1 MSHVMLLLAHPRP
14 DSYCHAIADRIRSV
28 LTGSGHDV
36 RFHDLYAERFDP
48 IVSAEEA
55 YTTGESVEAYLA
67 READT
72 VVGRH
77 RAELRDARGLVVVH
91 PNWWGKPPAI
101 LSGWMDRVVVPGVAY
116 RLPDATAEPESLVA
130 VERMLVV
137 NTSDTAAERER
148 EVFGDPLGAIWGRC
162 LAPYLGDPLFTR
174 HVLRPVTDAAPAQRS
189 RWLQEVTDLTGTV
202 FGN

>member
-91 PNWWGKPPAI
+91 PSWWGKPPAI
-101 LSGWMDRVVVPGVAY
+101 PSGRSG
-116 RLPDATAEPESLVA
+116 
-130 VERMLVV
+130 
-137 NTSDTAAERER
+137 
-148 EVFGDPLGAIWGRC
+148 
-162 LAPYLGDPLFTR
+162 
-174 HVLRPVTDAAPAQRS
+174 DAAWRRVSANHSS
-189 RWLQEVTDLTGTV
+189 RDMCCDP
-202 FGN
+202 